1 MNFLLTGNHKIVKSD
16 VLSVESK
23 GKLTPPFL
31 VAPVQVPKFRTKRK
45 SSNVTRV
52 NDKTT
57 IIGVVT
63 LSPRDSIDSS
73 NKFTDVSSIRNQK
86 NLIMN
91 QHFNVLQGGI
101 RITNRKLSVIERGST
116 PNRNDK
122 FFE

>member
-1 MNFLLTGNHKIVKSD
+1 MDALNKIRKLEMNFLLTGNHKIVKSD
-16 VLSVESK
+16 VLSAESK

-91 QHFNVLQGGI
+91 QHFNVL
-101 RITNRKLSVIERGST
+101 
-116 PNRNDK
+116 
-122 FFE
+122 